1 MISRSSVEAAHGPGG
16 SVDRALRWV
25 VENQADTNLSELT
38 LDELVFGVCG
48 LEQRAKGL
56 GEYSTVLQPF
66 ALSLAP
72 TNLHRIFICYLQGLD
87 SGNFDITKCAVDKLD
102 WMDLVKG
109 SLSGQLL

>member
-1 MISRSSVEAAHGPGG
+1 MSWCLG
-16 SVDRALRWV
+16 SVDW
-25 VENQADTNLSELT
+25 NK
-38 LDELVFGVCG
+38 
-48 LEQRAKGL
+48 EQRGL

-87 SGNFDITKCAVDKLD
+87 SGNFDITKCPVDKLD